1 MVHDWLYYYGYRD
14 FLWVSRVLILQTN
27 TCILNKTNLITLLVS
42 SLFINQH
49 VCGNLTR
56 VKSV

>member
-14 FLWVSRVLILQTN
+14 FLWVRRVLILQTN

-49 VCGNLTR
+49 VCGNLTV